1 MKKVKILLV
10 FIISLFLFVN
20 KIYAIED
27 YDIKCPNNIIVGEPF
42 TCEVFTKDP
51 IIIDTELKIYEGSK
65 KISTNSKIKFKAEDG
80 RSYDISL
87 KSLDNITTHKTI
99 TISASDLVTTKK
111 STTTTTTKK
120 KSSNN
125 YLSAIIIDDEEIKEF
140 DKEETKYFIN
150 VAEDIKTISI
160 KAVTYDETAKYELSG
175 PKTLVIGDN
184 EYTIT
189 VTAEDGSIKYYKVIV
204 TRKKEEKSTSKIKS
218 IKIKGYNLNFDGTS
232 LTYHLKI
239 KENTNKLDINVILE
253 DSNSKYKIT
262 GNKNLKDGSIIN
274 IKVTNNDDSS
284 LYRIII
290 NKPVKKNYLPYIISL
305 LLLIIIATIIVIL
318 IIKNKGNKNGKKKK
332 DVKRET
338 IENNI
343 NDDNKTDLEKTIDV
357 SNISS
362 SVNHIDNDEEK
373 TRAFNYDNIL
383 DKEKTIDLGDEI
395 NKCFSENFD
404 NEKQKK
410 Q

>member
-42 TCEVFTKDP
+42 TCEVFTKDS
-51 IIIDTELKIYEGSK
+51 IIIDTKLKIYEGSK

-111 STTTTTTKK
+111 TTTTTIK

-150 VAEDIKTISI
+150 VDEDKNNISI
-160 KAVTYDETAKYELSG
+160 KPVVYDDKAKYEITG
-175 PKTLVIGDN
+175 PDKLDIGDN

-189 VTAEDGSIKYYKVIV
+189 VTAEDGSIKYYKLLV
-204 TRKKEEKSTSKIKS
+204 TKKKEEITSSKIKN
-218 IKIKGYNLNFDGTS
+218 IKVKGYNLNFDGTS
-232 LTYHLKI
+232 LTYHLKVN
-239 KENTNKLDINVILE
+239 ENVNKLDIKVTLE
-253 DSNSKYKIT
+253 DNNSKYEIT
-262 GNKNLKDGSIIN
+262 GNENLKDGSIIN
-274 IKVTNNDDSS
+274 IKVSNEDENS

-290 NKPVKKNYLPYIISL
+290 SKPIKKNYMPYIIVSL
-305 LLLIIIATIIVIL
+305 LLMVIATIIVIV
-318 IIKNKGNKNGKKKK
+318 IIKKKNNKNGKPDKKNSDPK
-332 DVKRET
+332 EKT
-338 IENNI
+338 IENTAKY
-343 NDDNKTDLEKTIDV
+343 DTKTNLEKTIDV

-362 SVNHIDNDEEK
+362 NVNHIDNDDKEETK
-373 TRAFNYDNIL
+373 SFDYNNIL
-383 DKEKTIDLGDEI
+383 DDEKTIDLSDEI

-404 NEKQKK
+404 DN
-410 Q
+410 

>member
-42 TCEVFTKDP
+42 TCEVFTKDS
-51 IIIDTELKIYEGSK
+51 IIIDTKLKIYEGSK

-150 VAEDIKTISI
+150 VDEDKNNISI
-160 KAVTYDETAKYELSG
+160 KPVVYDDKAKYEITG
-175 PKTLVIGDN
+175 PDKLDIGGN

-189 VTAEDGSIKYYKVIV
+189 VTAEDGSIKYYKLLV
-204 TRKKEEKSTSKIKS
+204 TKKKEEITSSKIKN
-218 IKIKGYNLNFDGTS
+218 IKVKGYNLNFDGTS
-232 LTYHLKI
+232 LTYHLKVH
-239 KENTNKLDINVILE
+239 ENVNKLDIKVTLE
-253 DSNSKYKIT
+253 DNNSKYEIT
-262 GNKNLKDGSIIN
+262 GNENLKDGSIIN
-274 IKVTNNDDSS
+274 IKVSNEDENS

-290 NKPVKKNYLPYIISL
+290 SKPIKKNYMPYIIVSL
-305 LLLIIIATIIVIL
+305 LLMVIATIIIIV
-318 IIKNKGNKNGKKKK
+318 IIKKKNNKNSKPNKKNSDSKEK
-332 DVKRET
+332 T
-338 IENNI
+338 IENTAKY
-343 NDDNKTDLEKTIDV
+343 DTKTNLEKTIDV

-362 SVNHIDNDEEK
+362 NVNHIDNDDKEETK
-373 TRAFNYDNIL
+373 SFDYNNIL
-383 DKEKTIDLGDEI
+383 DDEKTIDLSDEI

-404 NEKQKK
+404 DN
-410 Q
+410 

>member
-42 TCEVFTKDP
+42 TCEVFTKDS
-51 IIIDTELKIYEGSK
+51 IIIDTKLKIYEGSK

-150 VAEDIKTISI
+150 VDEDKNNISI
-160 KAVTYDETAKYELSG
+160 KPVVYDDNAKYEITG
-175 PKTLVIGDN
+175 PDKLDIGDN

-189 VTAEDGSIKYYKVIV
+189 VTAEDGSIKYYKLLV
-204 TRKKEEKSTSKIKS
+204 TKKKEEITSSKIKN

-232 LTYHLKI
+232 LTYHLKVN
-239 KENTNKLDINVILE
+239 ENVNKLDIKVTLE
-253 DSNSKYKIT
+253 DNNSKYEIT
-262 GNKNLKDGSIIN
+262 GNENLKDGSIIN
-274 IKVTNNDDSS
+274 IKVSNEDENS

-290 NKPVKKNYLPYIISL
+290 SKPIKKNYMPYIIVSL
-305 LLLIIIATIIVIL
+305 LLMVIATIIVII
-318 IIKNKGNKNGKKKK
+318 IIKKKNNKNGKPDKKNSDPK
-332 DVKRET
+332 EKT
-338 IENNI
+338 IENTAKY
-343 NDDNKTDLEKTIDV
+343 DTKTNLEKTIDV

-362 SVNHIDNDEEK
+362 NVNHIDNDDKEETK
-373 TRAFNYDNIL
+373 SFDYNNIL
-383 DKEKTIDLGDEI
+383 DDEKTIDLSDEI

-404 NEKQKK
+404 DN
-410 Q
+410 

>member
-42 TCEVFTKDP
+42 TCEVFTKDS
-51 IIIDTELKIYEGSK
+51 IIIDTKLKIYEGSK

-111 STTTTTTKK
+111 TTTTTIK

-150 VAEDIKTISI
+150 IDEDKNNISI
-160 KAVTYDETAKYELSG
+160 KPVVYDDKAKYEITG
-175 PKTLVIGDN
+175 PDKLDIGDN

-189 VTAEDGSIKYYKVIV
+189 VTAEDGSIKYYKLLV
-204 TRKKEEKSTSKIKS
+204 TKKKEEITSSKIKN
-218 IKIKGYNLNFDGTS
+218 IKVKGYNLNFDGTS
-232 LTYHLKI
+232 LTYHLKVN
-239 KENTNKLDINVILE
+239 ENVNKLDIKVTLE
-253 DSNSKYKIT
+253 DNNSKYEIT
-262 GNKNLKDGSIIN
+262 GNENLKDGSIIN
-274 IKVTNNDDSS
+274 IKVSNDDENS

-290 NKPVKKNYLPYIISL
+290 SKPIKKNYMPYIIVSL
-305 LLLIIIATIIVIL
+305 LLMVIATIIVIV
-318 IIKNKGNKNGKKKK
+318 IIKKKNNKNSKPNKKNSDSKEK
-332 DVKRET
+332 T
-338 IENNI
+338 IENTAKY
-343 NDDNKTDLEKTIDV
+343 DTKTNLEKTIDV

-362 SVNHIDNDEEK
+362 NVNHIDNDDKEETK
-373 TRAFNYDNIL
+373 SFDYNNIL
-383 DKEKTIDLGDEI
+383 DDEKTIDLSDEI

-404 NEKQKK
+404 DN
-410 Q
+410 

>member
-42 TCEVFTKDP
+42 TCEVFTKDS
-51 IIIDTELKIYEGSK
+51 IIIDTKLKIYEGSK

-150 VAEDIKTISI
+150 VDEDKNNISI
-160 KAVTYDETAKYELSG
+160 KPVVYDDKAKYEITG
-175 PKTLVIGDN
+175 PDKLDIGDN

-189 VTAEDGSIKYYKVIV
+189 VTAEDGSIKYYKLLV
-204 TRKKEEKSTSKIKS
+204 TKKKEEITSSKIKN

-232 LTYHLKI
+232 LTYHLKVN
-239 KENTNKLDINVILE
+239 ENVNKLDIKVTLE
-253 DSNSKYKIT
+253 DNNSKYEIT
-262 GNKNLKDGSIIN
+262 GNENLKDGSIIN
-274 IKVTNNDDSS
+274 IKVSNDDENS

-290 NKPVKKNYLPYIISL
+290 SKPIKKNYMPYIIVSL
-305 LLLIIIATIIVIL
+305 LLMVIATIIIIV
-318 IIKNKGNKNGKKKK
+318 IIKKKNNKNSKPNKKNSDSKEK
-332 DVKRET
+332 T
-338 IENNI
+338 IENTTKY
-343 NDDNKTDLEKTIDV
+343 DTKTNLEKTIDV

-362 SVNHIDNDEEK
+362 NVNHIDNDDKEETK
-373 TRAFNYDNIL
+373 SFDYNNIL
-383 DKEKTIDLGDEI
+383 DDEKTIDLSDEI

-404 NEKQKK
+404 DN
-410 Q
+410 

>member
-42 TCEVFTKDP
+42 TCSVTT
-51 IIIDTELKIYEGSK
+51 TEPVSISTDLKIYEGSASMDK
-65 KISTNSKIKFKAEDG
+65 NGTIKFKATKAG
-80 RSYDISL
+80 VYDISL
-87 KSLDNITTHKTI
+87 KNDEGRIESI
-99 TISASDLVTTKK
+99 TISVNEKTTTTKK
-111 STTTTTTKK
+111 NTTTTTTKK

-204 TRKKEEKSTSKIKS
+204 TRKKEEKSTSKVKS

-239 KENTNKLDINVILE
+239 KENTNKLNINVILE

>member
-20 KIYAIED
+20 KTYAIED

-42 TCEVFTKDP
+42 TCEVFTKDS
-51 IIIDTELKIYEGSK
+51 IIIDTKLKIYEGSK

-150 VAEDIKTISI
+150 IDEDKNNISI
-160 KAVTYDETAKYELSG
+160 KPVVYDDKAKYEITG
-175 PKTLVIGDN
+175 PDKLDIGDN

-189 VTAEDGSIKYYKVIV
+189 VTAEDGSIKYYKLLV
-204 TRKKEEKSTSKIKS
+204 TKKKEEITSSKIKN

-232 LTYHLKI
+232 LTYHLKVN
-239 KENTNKLDINVILE
+239 ENVNKLDIKVTLE
-253 DSNSKYKIT
+253 DNNSKYEIT
-262 GNKNLKDGSIIN
+262 GNENLKDGSIIN
-274 IKVTNNDDSS
+274 IKVSNDDENS

-290 NKPVKKNYLPYIISL
+290 SKPIKKNYMPYIIVSL
-305 LLLIIIATIIVIL
+305 LLMVIATIIVIV
-318 IIKNKGNKNGKKKK
+318 IIKKKNNKNSKPNKKNSDSKEK
-332 DVKRET
+332 T
-338 IENNI
+338 IENTTKY
-343 NDDNKTDLEKTIDV
+343 DTKTNLEKTIDV

-362 SVNHIDNDEEK
+362 NVNHIDNDDKEETK
-373 TRAFNYDNIL
+373 SFDYNNIL
-383 DKEKTIDLGDEI
+383 DDEKTIDLSDEI

-404 NEKQKK
+404 DN
-410 Q
+410 